1 MHSDETHWFAFA
13 LVWRELGVDKTHFH
27 PVQTKLSCASSEH
40 ELQGPVFSRKSLQRK
55 QIILSCNGIT
65 GFSVVLLL

>member
-13 LVWRELGVDKTHFH
+13 LVTCRELGVDKTHFH

-40 ELQGPVFSRKSLQRK
+40 ELQGSNIQQEIFTKKADNPEL
-55 QIILSCNGIT
+55 
-65 GFSVVLLL
+65 